1 MTSFHLYFDLQL
13 TEGEFM
19 VKLAS
24 ENCVDSISTSYA
36 SSDHC
41 VVRQTRAI
49 AARYT
54 LYRAEV
60 VMACITLKIL
70 DFDDV

>member
-1 MTSFHLYFDLQL
+1 
-13 TEGEFM
+13 M